1 MTSAELKTLPEDANT
16 MNINSDCSEE
26 NESLF
31 CYVLY
36 PIPSSASDRTSSASD
51 RTSSASDRT
60 SSATATAGATACITR
75 IEIEKLEGTYSYN
88 SLK

>member
-1 MTSAELKTLPEDANT
+1 MTSAELQTLPEDANA

-36 PIPSSASDRTSSASD
+36 PIPSSASTSA
-51 RTSSASDRT
+51 A
-60 SSATATAGATACITR
+60 AGAGATACITR
-75 IEIEKLEGTYSYN
+75 IEIEKLEGTYS
-88 SLK
+88 